1 MLANTSNPLDYAQF
15 INGIVYSY
23 QDLTIAISTDKRMEI
38 KNQFSAFDYDWTVSK
53 QKFTGLAPT
62 PVGYTSG
69 DAEFKGSMTLSVQAS
84 EELCRALAESGG
96 VGISRVPFSV
106 GISYGPL
113 LGVNGQ
119 LYFQQDILY
128 GCFITSGSNSHSSGS
143 ALTRKHDFV
152 FCNLSQNGISVV

>member
-1 MLANTSNPLDYAQF
+1 MLANTPNPLDYAQF

-23 QDLTIAISTDKRMEI
+23 QDLTIAISTDKRIEI
-38 KNQFSAFDYDWTVSK
+38 KNQFSAFDYDVR
-53 QKFTGLAPT
+53 Q
-62 PVGYTSG
+62 
-69 DAEFKGSMTLSVQAS
+69 FKGSMTLSVQDS
-84 EELCRALAESGG
+84 QELCQALAESGG

-113 LGVNGQ
+113 LGLNGQ
-119 LYFQQDILY
+119 VYFQQDILY